1 MDFLRRVHSPQ
12 KILDVSYLAV
22 FVDALDLGLELEVVP
37 FFCFMSGLRWEFQQ
51 FGSGNLS
58 VKIERLVLSPH
69 GDHFF
74 GEFFCH

>member
-1 MDFLRRVHSPQ
+1 MNALRRVHSPQ

-22 FVDALDLGLELEVVP
+22 FVDALDFGLELEVVT
-37 FFCFMSGLRWEFQQ
+37 FFCFVSGMRWKFQQ
-51 FGSGNLS
+51 FAGGNLP

-74 GEFFCH
+74 AEFFCH